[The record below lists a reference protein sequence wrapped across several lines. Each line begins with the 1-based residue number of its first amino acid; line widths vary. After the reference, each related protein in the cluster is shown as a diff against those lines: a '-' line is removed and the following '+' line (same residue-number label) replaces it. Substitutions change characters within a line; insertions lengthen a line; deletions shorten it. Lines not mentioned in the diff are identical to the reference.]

1 LNKSSTNNG
10 EEYMS
15 IDINT
20 SGIHHVALRVTNLQ
34 ISKQFYIDTLGFQV
48 VLEKP
53 EFFIFM
59 AGTTAIGILGPDTT
73 TKKDDRFSPF
83 RVGLDHLSFVCES
96 EEELS
101 RVATALEDSGI
112 ENTGVKLDETLGKKY
127 VAFKDPDRISLEF
140 YMK

>member
-1 LNKSSTNNG
+1 
-10 EEYMS
+10 MS
-15 IDINT
+15 ININT
-20 SGIHHVALRVTNLQ
+20 TGIHHVALRVTNLQ
-34 ISKQFYIDTLGFQV
+34 ISKQFYIDTLGFQI

-59 AGTTAIGILGPDTT
+59 AGTTAIAIIGPD
-73 TKKDDRFSPF
+73 KNSPEGDVFSP
-83 RVGLDHLSFVCES
+83 SMICES

-112 ENTGVKLDETLGKKY
+112 ENTGVKIDETLGKKY